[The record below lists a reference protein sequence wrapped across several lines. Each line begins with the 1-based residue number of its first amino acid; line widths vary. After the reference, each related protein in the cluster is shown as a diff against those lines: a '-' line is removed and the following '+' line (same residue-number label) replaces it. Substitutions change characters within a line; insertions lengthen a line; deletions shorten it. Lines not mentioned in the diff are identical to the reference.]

1 MPPTVLGWLFCPNDG
16 TSADEL
22 LRHADLAL
30 YRAQDEGR
38 NRVSLFNSDLE
49 REASTAF
56 YLDAGLRRALAAN
69 QFYLE
74 YQPQVDILTGRT
86 TGFEALLRW
95 RAADGRKLSPDA
107 FLPEAQ
113 KLGLMEEIDAWVLE
127 QAVQEIG
134 GLTWWHQYPMTL
146 AVNISATSLESA
158 EFISRLLQL
167 LRRHGI
173 SQRCAGDVF
182 PQGGRGR
189 ALCLQLGLGP
199 VAAAI

>member
-1 MPPTVLGWLFCPNDG
+1 M
-16 TSADEL
+16 
-22 LRHADLAL
+22 
-30 YRAQDEGR
+30 
-38 NRVSLFNSDLE
+38 
-49 REASTAF
+49 
-56 YLDAGLRRALAAN
+56 
-69 QFYLE
+69 
-74 YQPQVDILTGRT
+74 DILTGRT

-95 RAADGRKLSPDA
+95 RASDGRKLSPDA

-158 EFISRLLQL
+158 AFISRLLQL

-173 SQRCAGDVF
+173 SPQRLEVEITESVMSRNPAVVVRRLTELSDMESVSLSMIS
-182 PQGGRGR
+182 
-189 ALCLQLGLGP
+189 AW
-199 VAAAI
+199 AIPRCHT